1 VAPAARRSLET
12 LERRQESVAALST
25 AALARDEVQE
35 TLGEAYDLAR
45 LASKA
50 THGSADARDLLAVQ
64 ETLAVLPALAD
75 AIASNPD
82 LPTRP
87 SRDRRPPGSRRR
99 AGKLRRPSRKPSPTS
114 RRRR

>member
-1 VAPAARRSLET
+1 
-12 LERRQESVAALST
+12 VAALST

-82 LPTRP
+82 LADSPLSEIVDRPDRDAARELRETLEEAIADEPPSTVTQGNSSSVGTTTSSTR
-87 SRDRRPPGSRRR
+87 
-99 AGKLRRPSRKPSPTS
+99 
-114 RRRR
+114 